1 MKTISQEKNLN
12 KRTKKMKT
20 TKNVVIRENWIG
32 FEVRNNSEEIAS
44 YRTFQDAKAKAEEIA
59 KAENKSIRIIQS
71 YL

>member
-1 MKTISQEKNLN
+1 
-12 KRTKKMKT
+12 MKT
-20 TKNVVIRENWIG
+20 TKNVIIKENWIG

-59 KAENKSIRIIQS
+59 KVENKSIRVIQS